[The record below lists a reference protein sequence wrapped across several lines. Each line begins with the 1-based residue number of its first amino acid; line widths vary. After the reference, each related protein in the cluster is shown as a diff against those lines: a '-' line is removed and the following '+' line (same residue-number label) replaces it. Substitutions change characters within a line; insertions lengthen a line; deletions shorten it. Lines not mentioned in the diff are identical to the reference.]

1 MDPTLLGIIGFVLIL
16 VLMSQR
22 VPVAIAMIVVG
33 LAGLTILN
41 SWPAALATLVTETW
55 STFIFYELTVI
66 PFFVLMGNVASTCGM
81 SRDLYNAANAWVG
94 WMRGGLAHG
103 TVLGCTGFAALSGS
117 SVASALT
124 IGRVALPEMA
134 RFGYDRKLSAGAVAA
149 GGTLG
154 ILIPPSTGF
163 VIYAILT
170 EESIGKLFLAGVVPG
185 LMLAG
190 FFLLTI
196 AIQVA
201 IKPEIGPAARRYDW
215 REKRT
220 ALARGLSIIFIIV
233 VSIGGIY
240 GGVFTPVE
248 AAAVGAMLAMF
259 FAILRRRF
267 SPTAIRSVLLNTVST
282 TVMIYFIIIGAA
294 IFSPFLALTQIPETL
309 ADTLTQLEFGPITL
323 LVIILLAFIAL
334 GTFLDGFAMMVLILP
349 IVLPIIEQSQV
360 PDFLGMRPGSSDLRI
375 WFGVVMVI
383 ILEMALISPPVGMN
397 VFVVKGVARDLPM
410 RDIYIGILPFWA
422 AMMVCLAVLVAF
434 PQLSLILPN
443 TMLN

>member
-1 MDPTLLGIIGFVLIL
+1 MDPTFLGILGFVLIL

-22 VPVAIAMIVVG
+22 VPVAFAMIAVG
-33 LAGLTILN
+33 LAGITILN
-41 SWPAALATLVTETW
+41 SWPAAQATLVSQTW
-55 STFIFYELTVI
+55 ITSIFYELTVI
-66 PFFVLMGNVASTCGM
+66 PFFVLMGNVAGMCGM

-94 WMRGGLAHG
+94 WMKGGLAHG

-134 RFGYDRKLSAGAVAA
+134 RFGYDRKLAAGAVAA

-170 EESIGKLFLAGVVPG
+170 EGSIGKLFLAGVVPG

-259 FAILRRRF
+259 FATLRRRF
-267 SPTAIRSVLLNTVST
+267 SPPAIRSVLLNTVST

-309 ADTLTQLEFGPITL
+309 ADALTQLEFGPITL

-410 RDIYIGILPFWA
+410 RDIYIGILPFWV

>member
-1 MDPTLLGIIGFVLIL
+1 MDPTHLGIVGFGLIL
-16 VLMSQR
+16 FLMSQR
-22 VPVAIAMIVVG
+22 VPVAIAMIIVG

-41 SWPAALATLVTETW
+41 SWPAAIATLVTETW
-55 STFIFYELTVI
+55 STSIFYELTVI

-124 IGRVALPEMA
+124 IGRVALPEMS
-134 RFGYDRKLSAGAVAA
+134 RFGYDPKLGAGAVAA

-170 EESIGKLFLAGVVPG
+170 EESIGRLFLAGVVPG
-185 LMLAG
+185 LLLTG

-196 AIQVA
+196 FIQVA

-248 AAAVGAMLAMF
+248 AAAVGSVLAIF
-259 FAILRRRF
+259 FAIARRRF
-267 SPTAIRSVLLNTVST
+267 SPPAVRSVLLNTVTT

-309 ADTLTQLEFGPITL
+309 ANTLTQLDFGPITL

-360 PDFLGMRPGSSDLRI
+360 PEFLGMRPDSSDLKI
-375 WFGVVMVI
+375 WFGVIMVI

-397 VFVVKGVARDLPM
+397 VFVVKGVARDVPM

-422 AMMVCLAVLVAF
+422 AMMICLVVLVAF

-443 TMLN
+443 TMMN

>member
-410 RDIYIGILPFWA
+410 RDIYIGIMPFWA
-422 AMMVCLAVLVAF
+422 AMMVCLVVLVAF

>member
-1 MDPTLLGIIGFVLIL
+1 MDPTLLGIFGFVLIL

-349 IVLPIIEQSQV
+349 IVLPIIEQSQI

-410 RDIYIGILPFWA
+410 RDIYIGILPFWV

-434 PQLSLILPN
+434 PQLALILPN

>member
-1 MDPTLLGIIGFVLIL
+1 MDPTLLGIFGFVLIL

-94 WMRGGLAHG
+94 WMKGGLAHG

-170 EESIGKLFLAGVVPG
+170 EESIGRLFLAGVVPG

-309 ADTLTQLEFGPITL
+309 DDTLTQLEFGPITL

>member
-22 VPVAIAMIVVG
+22 VPVAFAMIVVG

>member
-94 WMRGGLAHG
+94 WMKGGLAHG

>member
-1 MDPTLLGIIGFVLIL
+1 MDPTLLGILGFVLIL

-22 VPVAIAMIVVG
+22 VPVALAMIIVGFAG
-33 LAGLTILN
+33 LAVIN

-55 STFIFYELTVI
+55 STAIFYELTVI
-66 PFFVLMGNVASTCGM
+66 PFFVLMGNVASMCGM

-94 WMRGGLAHG
+94 WMRGGLAHS

-124 IGRVALPEMA
+124 IGRVAMPEMR
-134 RFGYDRKLSAGAVAA
+134 RFGYDRGLAAGAVAA

-170 EESIGKLFLAGVVPG
+170 EESIGRLFLAGVIPG
-185 LMLAG
+185 IILAG
-190 FFLLTI
+190 FFLFTI
-196 AIQVA
+196 FIQTAIR
-201 IKPEIGPAARRYDW
+201 PRLGPAARRYDW
-215 REKRT
+215 RERRD
-220 ALARGLSIIFIIV
+220 ALLRGFSIVFIIA

-248 AAAVGAMLAMF
+248 AAAVGAVLAMV
-259 FAILRRRF
+259 FAAARRRF
-267 SPTAIRSVLLNTVST
+267 TPALVADALLNTVST

-294 IFSPFLALTQIPETL
+294 VFSPFLALTQIPENL
-309 ADTLTQLEFGPITL
+309 ADALDGLDLGPVTL
-323 LVIILLAFIAL
+323 LVIVLASFIAL

-349 IVLPIIEQSQV
+349 IVLPIIERSRV
-360 PDFLGMRPGSSDLRI
+360 PAFLALDPDSSDLRI
-375 WFGVVMVI
+375 WFGVVMVV

-397 VFVVKGVARDLPM
+397 VFVVKGVARDVSM
-410 RDIYIGILPFWA
+410 RDIYVGILPFWA
-422 AMMVCLAVLVAF
+422 AMMVCLVVLVTF
-434 PQLSLILPN
+434 PELSLILPN
-443 TMLN
+443 TMLD